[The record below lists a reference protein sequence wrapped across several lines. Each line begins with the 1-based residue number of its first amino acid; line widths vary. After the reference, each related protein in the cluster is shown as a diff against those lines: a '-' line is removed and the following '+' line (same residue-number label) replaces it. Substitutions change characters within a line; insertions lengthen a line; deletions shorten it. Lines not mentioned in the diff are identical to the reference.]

1 MLETDLS
8 PVTWP
13 SLATKH
19 CIQSILI
26 VFMQCNLFFF
36 GLGQESH
43 VHNLYIVGDYK
54 RVDIFFK
61 LMVTYVFNF
70 S

>member
-13 SLATKH
+13 SQATKY

-43 VHNLYIVGDYK
+43 VHNLYIVGAYK
-54 RVDIFFK
+54 RVDNFFK
-61 LMVTYVFNF
+61 MMVTYVFNF

>member
-13 SLATKH
+13 SLATKY

-26 VFMQCNLFFF
+26 VFMQCNLFF
-36 GLGQESH
+36 GTRTVVP
-43 VHNLYIVGDYK
+43 VHNSYTVGDCK
-54 RVDIFFK
+54 RVDNFFK
-61 LMVTYVFNF
+61 LMFIFMYHF